1 MGLAKI
7 LIVEDEVIV
16 AKTIASQLNQLGYIV
31 AGKVSSGKAA
41 ISQASETKPDLIL
54 MDIIIKGEIDGITTA
69 SYIHEQLDIPIIF
82 LTAYGDEHTLERAKV
97 TQPFGYVVK
106 PFTIRDLRISI
117 EIALVKHKLECELR
131 ESRDQLAI
139 LLNSMN
145 DAVIATNEQ
154 GIITFINP
162 AAEKITCW
170 QATEALGKNI
180 SQIINMIDEV
190 TGATIENPV
199 TKVLRQKQSLPLREF
214 TTLITKNSTKL
225 PVGNSASLLMRR
237 LHEISG
243 VVLVLW
249 DLSERRQREYLE
261 QALKKEQEVN
271 HLKSL
276 FISTVSHEFRNPLS
290 VIQTAVEL
298 IEIQG
303 DNLTEVKRNKYLTRI
318 YGALESME
326 KLMEDV
332 LFMGKAE
339 AGMLNY
345 NPETINLEKFCQEL
359 IEEFELI
366 EDSKHEIV
374 FHCHSQNTNTVM
386 DERLLHHLFINLL
399 SNAIKYSPI
408 NGKIWFEL
416 NCDYMANLATF
427 KIQDQG
433 IGIPEADENKIFD
446 SFYRASN
453 VESIQGNG
461 LGLVIV
467 KRCVDA
473 HKGQINVIS
482 KVNVGTTF
490 TITLPLYKGSQ
501 ESGVRSQE

>member
-214 TTLITKNSTKL
+214 TTLITKNS
-225 PVGNSASLLMRR
+225 
-237 LHEISG
+237 
-243 VVLVLW
+243 
-249 DLSERRQREYLE
+249 
-261 QALKKEQEVN
+261 
-271 HLKSL
+271 
-276 FISTVSHEFRNPLS
+276 
-290 VIQTAVEL
+290 
-298 IEIQG
+298 
-303 DNLTEVKRNKYLTRI
+303 
-318 YGALESME
+318 
-326 KLMEDV
+326 
-332 LFMGKAE
+332 
-339 AGMLNY
+339 
-345 NPETINLEKFCQEL
+345 
-359 IEEFELI
+359 
-366 EDSKHEIV
+366 
-374 FHCHSQNTNTVM
+374 
-386 DERLLHHLFINLL
+386 
-399 SNAIKYSPI
+399 
-408 NGKIWFEL
+408 KIARW
-416 NCDYMANLATF
+416 
-427 KIQDQG
+427 
-433 IGIPEADENKIFD
+433 
-446 SFYRASN
+446 
-453 VESIQGNG
+453 
-461 LGLVIV
+461 
-467 KRCVDA
+467 
-473 HKGQINVIS
+473 
-482 KVNVGTTF
+482 
-490 TITLPLYKGSQ
+490 
-501 ESGVRSQE
+501 

>member
-1 MGLAKI
+1 MCPAKI
-7 LIVEDEVIV
+7 LVVEDEVIV
-16 AKTIASQLNQLGYIV
+16 ARTIASQLSQLGYIV
-31 AGKVSSGKAA
+31 TGKASSGKAA
-41 ISQASETKPDLIL
+41 IHQASETQPDLIL
-54 MDIIIKGEIDGITTA
+54 MDIVIKGDIDGITTA
-69 SYIHEQLDIPIIF
+69 SYIHEELDIPIIF

-97 TQPFGYVVK
+97 TQPFGYIVK
-106 PFTIRDLRISI
+106 PFTIKDLRIAI
-117 EIALVKHKLECELR
+117 EIALLKHKLECELR
-131 ESRDQLAI
+131 ESRDQLAT
-139 LLNSMN
+139 LLNSMS

-162 AAEKITCW
+162 AAEKITGW
-170 QATEALGKNI
+170 QETEALGSNI
-180 SQIINMIDEV
+180 SEIIKMIDEV
-190 TGATIENPV
+190 TGEIIENPV
-199 TKVLRQKQSLPLREF
+199 IKVLRQQQTLHLREF
-214 TTLITKNSTKL
+214 TSLITKNGTKL
-225 PVGNSASLLMRR
+225 PIGNSASLLRR
-237 LHEISG
+237 RSHEISG

-261 QALKKEQEVN
+261 QALKKEQELN

-303 DNLTEVKRNKYLTRI
+303 NNLTEVKRNKYLTRI
-318 YGALESME
+318 YGAVESME
-326 KLMEDV
+326 KLMKDV

-339 AGMLNY
+339 AGRLNY
-345 NPETINLEKFCQEL
+345 HPEPINLEKFCQEL

-366 EDSKHEIV
+366 EDSGHEII
-374 FHCHSQNTNTVM
+374 FNCHSPNTNTVM
-386 DERLLHHLFINLL
+386 DERLLHHLFRNLL

-408 NGKIWFEL
+408 NGKIRFEL
-416 NCDYMANLATF
+416 TCDYVANLAIF
-427 KIQDQG
+427 KVQDQG
-433 IGIPEADENKIFD
+433 IGIPESDQNKIFD

-473 HKGQINVIS
+473 HQGQINMVS
-482 KVNVGTTF
+482 KINVGTTF
-490 TITLPLYKGSQ
+490 TITLPLNLQ
-501 ESGVRSQE
+501 PIVD

>member
-16 AKTIASQLNQLGYIV
+16 ARTIASQLDQLGYTVI
-31 AGKVSSGKAA
+31 GKASSGKAA
-41 ISQASETKPDLIL
+41 ISRASETKPDLIL
-54 MDIIIKGEIDGITTA
+54 MDIIIKGEMDGITTA

-82 LTAYGDEHTLERAKV
+82 LTAYGDEQTLERAKV

-131 ESRDQLAI
+131 ESRDQLAT
-139 LLNSMN
+139 LLNSMS

-162 AAEKITCW
+162 AAEKITGW
-170 QATEALGKNI
+170 PSTECLGQNI
-180 SQIINMIDEV
+180 SEIINMIDEV
-190 TGATIENPV
+190 TGEKIENPV
-199 TKVLRQKQSLPLREF
+199 TKVLRQKHSLHLREF
-214 TTLITKNSTKL
+214 AALITKNSTII
-225 PVGNSASLLMRR
+225 PIANSASLLRQR
-237 LHEISG
+237 FHEISG

-261 QALKKEQEVN
+261 QSLKKEQELN
-271 HLKSL
+271 QLKSL

-303 DNLTEVKRNKYLTRI
+303 NNLTEDKRNKYLKRI
-318 YGALESME
+318 YGAVESME
-326 KLMEDV
+326 KLMKDV

-339 AGMLNY
+339 AGMLSY
-345 NPETINLEKFCQEL
+345 HPQMINLEKFCQEL

-366 EDSKHEIV
+366 EDGRHKMV
-374 FHCHSQNTNTVM
+374 FHCQSQNTNTLM
-386 DERLLHHLFINLL
+386 DERLLHHLFRNLL

-408 NGKIWFEL
+408 NSSIRFEL
-416 NCDYMANLATF
+416 NCDYIANLATF
-427 KIQDQG
+427 TIQDQG
-433 IGIPEADENKIFD
+433 IGIPESDQNKIFD

-467 KRCVDA
+467 KKCVDA
-473 HKGQINVIS
+473 HNGQINMVSEI
-482 KVNVGTTF
+482 NVGTTF
-490 TITLPLYKGSQ
+490 TITLPLYQGSQ
-501 ESGVRSQE
+501 ESEVRSQE